1 MKNFILFLCGGTW
14 QLPWFKYLKKKG
26 HKVILVDPNDNPPC
40 KPFCD
45 LFIKSDV
52 RDIKFLK
59 EYISK
64 NKLNIS
70 IVTSDQTDVSCLPV
84 AELSEHF
91 KTKSI
96 PLTVTQKFCNK
107 YISREHVNSFN
118 PKIIPKFIKINC
130 LEDISKFLEKQK
142 NKIVIKPADSQ
153 SSRGITFLDE
163 NATKQEMN
171 IAFKSAIKYS
181 NTRQVLAEAFIS
193 GTEITVEGIIINN
206 RHHVLAMSR
215 KSHFR
220 NGIASELCYP
230 LVTKIGLEKEIRSN
244 HNKLIESTGIN
255 FGLTHSE
262 YIINEQSEKFYLIEM
277 ACRGGGTLI
286 PSHIVPWVSGI
297 NIYDI
302 YYDSLMGNHLKY
314 NLKPDSKS
322 SLLHFFEFPSGKVKS
337 VNGEEDCKNI
347 PEVIELRF
355 EFKGGE
361 YIFPAVD
368 DRGRQGFV
376 IIVAEDQ
383 LKIREILDL
392 VYKKITISYYDEIQ

>member
-1 MKNFILFLCGGTW
+1 M
-14 QLPWFKYLKKKG
+14 
-26 HKVILVDPNDNPPC
+26 ILVDPNDNPPC

-52 RDIKFLK
+52 KDIVFLK

-64 NKLNIS
+64 NEFNIS
-70 IVTSDQTDVSCLPV
+70 IVTSAQTDVSCIPV

-91 KTKSI
+91 NTKSI
-96 PLTVTQKFCNK
+96 PLLVTQKFCNK
-107 YISREHVNSFN
+107 YISREHVKSFN
-118 PKIIPKFIKINC
+118 TKLIPKFIKINRS
-130 LEDISKFLEKQK
+130 EDIGKFLDKQK
-142 NKIVIKPADSQ
+142 KKIVIKPADSQ
-153 SSRGITFLDE
+153 SSRGITFLDA

-171 IAFKSAIKYS
+171 IAFESAIEYS
-181 NTRQVLAEAFIS
+181 NTSEVLAEAFIS
-193 GTEITVEGIIINN
+193 GTEITVEGIVINN
-206 RHHVLAMSR
+206 RHHILAISR

-220 NGIASELCYP
+220 SGIASELCYP
-230 LVTKIGLEKEIRSN
+230 LITNISLEKEIRSN

-262 YIINEQSEKFYLIEM
+262 YIIDEQLEKFYLIEM

-286 PSHIVPWVSGI
+286 PSHIIPWVSGI

-302 YYDSLMGNHLKY
+302 YYDSLMGKPLES
-314 NLKPDSKS
+314 NLTPYSKS

-337 VNGEEDCKNI
+337 VSGKVDCRNI
-347 PEVIELRF
+347 PEVIEFRL
-355 EFKGGE
+355 EFKVEE
-361 YIFPAVD
+361 YIYPAED

-376 IIVAEDQ
+376 IIVAEDE

-392 VYKKITISYYDEIQ
+392 VYKKITIRYYDDIQ